1 MKELEIV
8 LVTACVVGLTKLHMC
23 VIVLEQSQVE
33 TMSWILSRLYFT
45 IRCSAQL
52 YLQSGFAGRM
62 RPISVRARVMVL
74 LDH

>member
-45 IRCSAQL
+45 IRC
-52 YLQSGFAGRM
+52 
-62 RPISVRARVMVL
+62 
-74 LDH
+74 